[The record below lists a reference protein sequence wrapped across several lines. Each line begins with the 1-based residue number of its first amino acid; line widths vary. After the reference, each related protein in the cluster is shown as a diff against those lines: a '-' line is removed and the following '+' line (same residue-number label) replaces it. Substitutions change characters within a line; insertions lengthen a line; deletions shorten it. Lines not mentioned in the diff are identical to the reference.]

1 MRFWRAGEGVSD
13 GIGGARSVSGGD
25 GKLRDKGQLA
35 LLVARLGG
43 REAVEGRVE
52 GFVIGEEEK
61 GAALKMVSEVEE
73 GRMDCK

>member
-1 MRFWRAGEGVSD
+1 MVVMAN
-13 GIGGARSVSGGD
+13 SV
-25 GKLRDKGQLA
+25 LKGQLA

-43 REAVEGRVE
+43 REAVEGREE